1 VTQSPPNFSLPDD
14 QPQQTMLR
22 DKWAIW
28 ESHIPQ
34 ILWSATPDGGL
45 DFINTRWTEYSGQ
58 TMADAC
64 PAGWFDAVHPDDQ
77 ASSLADW
84 QRALSTGEPYETLFR
99 LRGKGGDYRAFIA
112 RAMPLRAPDGQI
124 MHWYGT
130 CTDVEDQRRAH
141 DTLIKT
147 EKLAAAG
154 RLSASIAHEINNP
167 LESVTNL
174 LYLAEMDTTP
184 AAAKANYLHLA
195 QVELARVSQIVTHTL
210 RFHRQSTRRAPCHL
224 SSLMETV
231 VMLFEA
237 RLRNGNIKLVHDSRE
252 TRRIEGF
259 DGELRQVFANLVGNA
274 IDAMRATGGTL
285 TIRISD
291 ATHNGQPGVRTTVAD
306 TGSGMDADT
315 RARMFDAFFT
325 TKSEIGTGLG
335 LWLSKEI
342 IDKHHGIV
350 TCKSSMRGM
359 RHGTV
364 FSIFWPC

>member
-1 VTQSPPNFSLPDD
+1 
-14 QPQQTMLR
+14 MLR

-64 PAGWFDAVHPDDQ
+64 PTGWFNAVHPEDQ
-77 ASSLADW
+77 PATLENW

-99 LRGKGGDYRAFIA
+99 LRSKAGAYRAHIA
-112 RAMPLRAPDGQI
+112 RAMPLRAHDGQI
-124 MHWYGT
+124 IHWYGT

-141 DTLIKT
+141 DALIKT

-174 LYLAEMDTTP
+174 LYLAAMDTT
-184 AAAKANYLHLA
+184 AAADKANYLHLA

-210 RFHRQSTRRAPCHL
+210 RFHRQSTHRVPCRL
-224 SSLMETV
+224 SGLMETV
-231 VMLFEA
+231 VLLFEA
-237 RLRNGNIKLVHDSRE
+237 RLRNANITLVHDSRE
-252 TRRIEGF
+252 TRTIEGF

-274 IDAMRATGGTL
+274 IDAMRANGGTL
-285 TIRISD
+285 TSRVTD
-291 ATHNGQPGVRTTVAD
+291 ATRDGRPGVRTTVAD
-306 TGSGMDADT
+306 DGSGMDRAT
-315 RARMFDAFFT
+315 RARMFEAFFT
-325 TKSEIGTGLG
+325 TKPEIGTGLG

-342 IDKHHGIV
+342 IEKHHGV
-350 TCKSSMRGM
+350 VSCKSSTREL

>member
-1 VTQSPPNFSLPDD
+1 
-14 QPQQTMLR
+14 MLR

-64 PAGWFDAVHPDDQ
+64 PTGWFNAVHPEDQ
-77 ASSLADW
+77 PATLADW
-84 QRALSTGEPYETLFR
+84 QRALSTGEPYETVFR
-99 LRGKGGDYRAFIA
+99 LRDKNGAYRAFIA
-112 RAMPLRAPDGQI
+112 RALPLHAPDGQI
-124 MHWYGT
+124 IHWYGT
-130 CTDVEDQRRAH
+130 CTDVEDQRRAQEA
-141 DTLIKT
+141 LIKT

-174 LYLAEMDTTP
+174 LYLAEMDTTH
-184 AAAKANYLHLA
+184 AEARANYLRLA

-210 RFHRQSTRRAPCHL
+210 RFHRQSTQRTACNL
-224 SSLMETV
+224 SGLMETV
-231 VMLFEA
+231 VLLFEA
-237 RLRNGNIKLVHDSRE
+237 RLRNSNVKLVHDSRE
-252 TRRIEGF
+252 TRAIHGF

-274 IDAMRATGGTL
+274 LDAMRASGGTL
-285 TIRISD
+285 TIRVSD
-291 ATHNGQPGVRTTVAD
+291 ATHNGRPGVRTTVAD
-306 TGSGMDADT
+306 NGSGMDAAT
-315 RARMFDAFFT
+315 RSRMFDAFFT
-325 TKSEIGTGLG
+325 TKPEIGTGLG

-342 IDKHHGIV
+342 IDKHHGIIS
-350 TCKSSMRGM
+350 CKSSTREET
-359 RHGTV
+359 HGTV